1 MHIDARIDELFGT
14 ERSQRSKVS
23 VKSIAGQLG
32 GNTSATWRY
41 RLVPL
46 TRRPIIGAGAG
57 TRCSD
62 RRVVIVGSL
71 LITAALNDNMVKLRL
86 S

>member
-14 ERSQRSKVS
+14 ERTQSSKVS

-46 TRRPIIGAGAG
+46 TRWPIIGAGAG
-57 TRCSD
+57 TRCAD
-62 RRVVIVGSL
+62 
-71 LITAALNDNMVKLRL
+71 LITAALNDNLVKLAEL
-86 S
+86 MNLQM